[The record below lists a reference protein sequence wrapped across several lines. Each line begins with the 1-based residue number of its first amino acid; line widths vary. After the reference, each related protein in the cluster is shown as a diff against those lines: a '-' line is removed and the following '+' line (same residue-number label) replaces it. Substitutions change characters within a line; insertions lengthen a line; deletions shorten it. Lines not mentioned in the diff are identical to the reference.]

1 MNLKLQREPSTANST
16 PGKLYVDAIY
26 QCFML
31 EDPVR
36 ETPRKEGQSLED
48 WVASWKIPGKTAIP
62 AGRYEVQ
69 VTRSERFSKKA
80 GHEVL
85 TPQLMNVPGF
95 SGIRI
100 HPGTTAL
107 DTEGCP
113 LPGSFRPDLDHVTG
127 SRVAYDGLLQK
138 IKDGL
143 SRGKVFIDV
152 VNPA

>member
-1 MNLKLQREPSTANST
+1 MS
-16 PGKLYVDAIY
+16 VDDVY
-26 QCFML
+26 HCFML

-48 WVASWKIPGKTAIP
+48 WVASWKIKGQTAIP
-62 AGRYEVQ
+62 AGRYEIEI
-69 VTRSERFSKKA
+69 TRSERFSKKA
-80 GHEVL
+80 SEKAGHPVDVF

-100 HPGTTAL
+100 HPGTDAD

-113 LPGSFRPDLDHVTG
+113 LPGAFRLDLDHLTG
-127 SRVAYDGLLQK
+127 SRVAYEGLFKK
-138 IKDGL
+138 IQDGL

-152 VNPA
+152 INPVAV